1 LRFVRKGR
9 ARGHS
14 PETIKKFIRVY
25 ELRKWAEEDRVRPES
40 GWGHTR
46 AASSPGQSNL
56 DAPENPALAYDSLD
70 ELRRLDPYEFERFIA
85 DLFDAMGYDATAVG
99 GTADRGIDVEIRRQ
113 DGSKWGVA
121 QCKRYDAQNKIRT
134 DQVLE
139 FGGAYMLS
147 GAERGFFLTTGV
159 FTTHAKKTANGYTWL
174 TTFNGAQLVNYIESI
189 NRRIEEA
196 AQTISG

>member
-1 LRFVRKGR
+1 MHVRCTECSARFRVDDQYGGRWGLCSQCAARFLLPIPDANRLLEWASTTHWSKLLRFVRKGR

-25 ELRKWAEEDRVRPES
+25 ELRKWAEEDRVRPEG

-85 DLFDAMGYDATAVG
+85 DVFDQMGYDATAIG
-99 GTADRGIDVEIRRQ
+99 GTADGGIDVEIHRR
-113 DGSKWGVA
+113 DGRSTGDVYLA
-121 QCKRYDAQNKIRT
+121 H
-134 DQVLE
+134 
-139 FGGAYMLS
+139 FG
-147 GAERGFFLTTGV
+147 
-159 FTTHAKKTANGYTWL
+159 H
-174 TTFNGAQLVNYIESI
+174 QP
-189 NRRIEEA
+189 
-196 AQTISG
+196 